1 MKSEF
6 SAMLVILVLLISSP
20 VNDVRAD
27 DDYLEAKRLRNR
39 GEIMSLEEIMQHV
52 RKVYPGRILEV
63 ELENEEGH
71 IIYELEILGTD
82 SIVREIYI
90 DARNGELLSVE
101 EDD

>member
-1 MKSEF
+1 MKSKF
-6 SAMLVILVLLISSP
+6 YTMLVIVVLLISSP
-20 VNDVRAD
+20 VNGVLAD

-39 GEIMSLEEIMQHV
+39 GEIMSLEEIMKNV

-63 ELENEEGH
+63 ELENKKGT
-71 IIYELEILGTD
+71 IIYELEILGKD

-90 DARNGELLSVE
+90 DARNGKLLSVE